1 MGGDFVY
8 EELDVQIAQAKERL
22 RRLGQLRASLAPAC
36 ERLTEE
42 ARRVQRIEDCLA
54 EVECQIQ
61 SLESFTL
68 QSLLDSLLW
77 KKEGK
82 LNHLREELARLG
94 TEYET
99 GGRNLLELDAA
110 VKEIEAEIAE
120 LSNAEAAYKA
130 LCDQKYT
137 QILAEGGEAAK
148 QLEEL
153 ATQLN
158 AAKNKRQSLRK
169 CLQVAKNLIDRLR
182 TMGSALGRANTK
194 KMRYGPLGVI
204 GYVAVNV
211 VQRQSAGPAVHR
223 VCDGV
228 EELCRCIAALP
239 LRKECARDVE
249 LARLAASIDAF
260 RGELSGSKLERDS
273 GFISL
278 IMEQIHLA
286 TCLLEALLDEVEPTV
301 GSLEARRTELIEN
314 G

>member
-1 MGGDFVY
+1 VY
-8 EELDVQIAQAKERL
+8 EELDVQIAGAKERL
-22 RRLGQLRASLAPAC
+22 HRLGELRASLAPTC
-36 ERLTEE
+36 ERLTQE
-42 ARRVQRIEDCLA
+42 ARRVQRIDDCLA

-61 SLESFTL
+61 VLESFTL

-82 LNHLREELARLG
+82 LNHLRDELARLRP
-94 TEYET
+94 EYET
-99 GGRNLLELDAA
+99 GERNLLELDAA
-110 VKEIEAEIAE
+110 VEATEAEIAD
-120 LSNAEAAYKA
+120 LSNAEDIYKA

-153 ATQLN
+153 ATQRN

-204 GYVAVNV
+204 GYVAVNAI
-211 VQRQSAGPAVHR
+211 QRQSAGPAVQR

-260 RGELSGSKLERDS
+260 RGELAGSKLERDS

-278 IMEQIHLA
+278 IMEQINLA
-286 TCLLEALLDEVEPTV
+286 TCLLEAVLDEVEPIVT
-301 GSLEARRTELIEN
+301 SLEAERLQLIEN
-314 G
+314 A